1 MKCYTPA
8 YQSQMLYPETVIVF
22 STFHIG
28 QIRTPHQPP
37 PPVLYF
43 SPICI
48 SCEVYSWLK
57 VIGFVRTFF
66 LNFCLQ
72 HRIKF
77 RTAQSYREKKMEKGT
92 ISLARHYQLARKQ
105 PVVCFKSLKCSLFNE
120 LTMRNLKLFIYIAY
134 LVSLSNIC
142 SAQLFHHWVVE
153 RCFNR

>member
-22 STFHIG
+22 QHIPY
-28 QIRTPHQPP
+28 RPNKNPSPP
-37 PPVLYF
+37 PTPVLYF

-66 LNFCLQ
+66 FNFCLQ

-92 ISLARHYQLARKQ
+92 ISLARHYQLVRKQ
-105 PVVCFKSLKCSLFNE
+105 PVICFKSLKCSLFKE